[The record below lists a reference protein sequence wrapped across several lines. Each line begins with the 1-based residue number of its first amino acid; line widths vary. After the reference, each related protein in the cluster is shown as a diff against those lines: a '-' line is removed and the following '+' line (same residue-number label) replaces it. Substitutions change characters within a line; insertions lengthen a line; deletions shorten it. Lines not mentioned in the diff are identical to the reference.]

1 VTKETRLIR
10 TCYLSYFSHA
20 AINYLPPLLFA
31 LLSRNYGLSFEQMGR
46 LVFINFGTRFAVDIL
61 GMVLADRVG
70 YRKCL
75 VVAHAS
81 AALGLLMLGGLPQVL
96 ALGNVYTGLMLTMV
110 MFSVCGGLVQVLIN
124 PIVNQ
129 AAGQLDQ
136 SALIL
141 LHSTYPWGSML
152 TIILTTIALHF
163 IPEHVWYIIPFAW
176 MVLPLYTMY
185 RFATIPMIEPRMS
198 DTPGMPLRQLVRT
211 RGYWPNILLIVFV
224 GMTGGGVGQW
234 SSVFIEK
241 ALGFPKVMGDLI
253 GPCIAA
259 LLNALVRMTYPKWVH
274 KLPLERLLRIASFGM
289 VLCYVGAVLLPV
301 RGLALLA
308 LTFTGMFLAMMWPG
322 VLQRAAQRFPGGG
335 TALFGSLGLGGDM
348 GAAVGPW
355 IIGAV
360 AGPDPEDITRLR
372 GGLLTGALFPLAY
385 FITLLVDQRRNKKL
399 KEFDHVNQVH
409 HAHD

>member
-1 VTKETRLIR
+1 VTSATRLIR

-20 AINYLPPLLFA
+20 AINYIGPLLFA

-46 LVFINFGTRFAVDIL
+46 LVFINFGTRFIVDIL
-61 GMVLADRVG
+61 GILLADKIG

-75 VVAHAS
+75 IVAHAS
-81 AALGLLMLGGLPQVL
+81 AALGLLMLGRLPQML
-96 ALGNVYTGLMLTMV
+96 ALENIYTGLMLAMV
-110 MFSVCGGLVQVLIN
+110 MFSVCGGLIQVLIN
-124 PIVNQ
+124 PIINE
-129 AAGQLDQ
+129 AAGQLDK

-141 LHSTYPWGSML
+141 LHSTYPWGSVI
-152 TIILTTIALHF
+152 TIIATTIALHF
-163 IPEHVWYIIPFAW
+163 TPERLWYIIPFAW

-185 RFATIPMIEPRMS
+185 RFATTPMIEPRTS
-198 DTPGMPLRQLVRT
+198 KTPGIPMRKLMRT
-211 RGYWPNILLIVFV
+211 RGYWPNVLLILFC

-241 ALGFPKVMGDLI
+241 ALGFPKVMGDLV

-259 LLNALVRMTYPKWVH
+259 LFNALVRMTYPKWAH
-274 KLPLERLLRIASFGM
+274 KLPLERLLRIASFAM
-289 VLCYVGAVLLPV
+289 IFCYIGAVLLPV
-301 RGLALLA
+301 RGLALA
-308 LTFTGMFLAMMWPG
+308 TITCTGLFMAMLWPG
-322 VLQRAAQRFPGGG
+322 VLQRAAGRFPGGG

-372 GGLLTGALFPLAY
+372 GGMLTGALFPLTY
-385 FITLLVDQRRNKKL
+385 FIILLVDQRRNKKL
-399 KEFDHVNQVH
+399 KG
-409 HAHD
+409 